1 MSAILANL
9 TKNDNYLYL
18 ILALTLIYSAYHTIT
33 PNRPIINFKDI
44 ALFKKTLRRLR
55 RKILRVFNFVL
66 FWNLTYVIF
75 FISSICIAFLSQS
88 IVNIIYNEHTETSYC
103 STRWFCR
110 NYPQLCCRELQ
121 TYLWPI
127 QSGFN
132 LLILNI
138 FAFLFTFTITIMNY

>member
-55 RKILRVFNFVL
+55 RKILRVFQL
-66 FWNLTYVIF
+66 R
-75 FISSICIAFLSQS
+75 SILEFDL
-88 IVNIIYNEHTETSYC
+88 
-103 STRWFCR
+103 R
-110 NYPQLCCRELQ
+110 
-121 TYLWPI
+121 YL
-127 QSGFN
+127 
-132 LLILNI
+132 LH
-138 FAFLFTFTITIMNY
+138 